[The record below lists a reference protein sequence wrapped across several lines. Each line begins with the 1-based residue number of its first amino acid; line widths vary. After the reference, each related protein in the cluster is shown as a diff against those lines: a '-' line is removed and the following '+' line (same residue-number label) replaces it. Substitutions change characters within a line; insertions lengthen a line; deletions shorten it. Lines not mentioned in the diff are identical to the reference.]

1 MAQGSNSNEGE
12 VIFKLDVETDKT
24 HKDTL
29 DVLLALW
36 YFYYFL
42 YHYKD

>member
-12 VIFKLDVETDKT
+12 EMFKLDVETDIT

-29 DVLLALW
+29 FVLLALY

-42 YHYKD
+42 YHY

>member
-1 MAQGSNSNEGE
+1 MAQGSNPNEGE

-29 DVLLALW
+29 DVLLAL
-36 YFYYFL
+36 YSFYYFWRR
-42 YHYKD
+42 Y